1 MYVVYWLEGRESDSL
16 CPGIITEPQCQA
28 FHITELTDA
37 LKFCEDLRGRRRMGS
52 RISHITYVCEHPDQ
66 VGESGVASVVDG
78 VLPDGT
84 DYTWKKRRQ

>member
-1 MYVVYWLEGRESDSL
+1 MYIVYWMESYETDSL
-16 CPGIITEPQCQA
+16 APGTVTEPRHRE
-28 FHITELTDA
+28 FGVNELDKA
-37 LKFCEDLRGRRRMGS
+37 LKFCEELRRDRRAGAK
-52 RISHITYVCEHPDQ
+52 ISHITYVCEHPDQ